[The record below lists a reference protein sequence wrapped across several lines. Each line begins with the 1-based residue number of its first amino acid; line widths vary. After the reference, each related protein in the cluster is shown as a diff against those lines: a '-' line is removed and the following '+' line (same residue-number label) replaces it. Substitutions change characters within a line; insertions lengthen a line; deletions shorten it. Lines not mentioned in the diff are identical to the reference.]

1 MDDKQRIKE
10 EIYKE
15 LEVESSLTP
24 GFNVLLGKKLFEI
37 LSENGFDPERV
48 VNGENNKYLV
58 FGLPSFY
65 IKKYLTEGIKLK
77 GVDLIVMSSHANDLE
92 KCYND
97 KRKKIEYEL
106 YDKLSRASSKE
117 KIVSLI
123 DRAINGV
130 FTDINRIYTGVLDYI
145 ISKNVDNDEDR
156 DNIFFWIK
164 DNLAIYTKVKNEE
177 MEKVN
182 AKLDSEND
190 KSLLGDARKLVHEYM
205 NSDYDNRIG
214 FCTDRNINLAYFDKL
229 LNVVEKYDYSLYD
242 EYKMFVKEKR
252 HKQIEDVV
260 GNFKTIVNGITNGV
274 EENGKVRNYDL
285 LDYSLATNLNFE
297 DFQTLCREANL
308 KGDKL
313 RKVRAFVA
321 KNMNVGSKKTKTVLD
336 EKLII
341 GNKEI
346 SMEEKEYVLS
356 YLKLHHVAFNEKV
369 YMLALRRYL
378 NGTLDVEEQKTKK
391 NKESKIKK

>member
-1 MDDKQRIKE
+1 MNNKQRIKE
-10 EIYKE
+10 EVYKD
-15 LEVESSLTP
+15 LGIESSIDP
-24 GFNVLLGKKLFEI
+24 NFSILLGKKLFEV
-37 LSENGFDPERV
+37 LGDNGFNPKMVIDSDD
-48 VNGENNKYLV
+48 NKYLV
-58 FGLPSFY
+58 FGIPSFY
-65 IKKYLTEGIKLK
+65 INKYLSDGLK
-77 GVDLIVMSSHANDLE
+77 FKGADFAVMSSHANDLE

-97 KRKKIEYEL
+97 KRREIEFEL
-106 YDKLSRASSKE
+106 YDQLAHTSSKE

-123 DRAINGV
+123 DHAINGV
-130 FTDINRIYTGVLDYI
+130 FTDINRIYTGVLDYV
-145 ISKNVDNDEDR
+145 ISKNVNNEER
-156 DNIFFWIK
+156 DKIFYWIK
-164 DNLAIYTKVKNEE
+164 DNLAIYTKAKNEE
-177 MEKVN
+177 MEK
-182 AKLDSEND
+182 AKEKLDSEND
-190 KSLLGDARKLVHEYM
+190 KSLLGDAKKLLLEYM

-214 FCTDRNINLAYFDKL
+214 FCTDRNIDLAYFDKL
-229 LNVVEKYDYSLYD
+229 LGVVEKYDYDLYD
-242 EYKMFVKEKR
+242 EYKIFVKEKR
-252 HKQIEDVV
+252 HKQIKDVV
-260 GNFKTIVNGITNGV
+260 GNFKTIVNGIANGV
-274 EENGKVRNYDL
+274 EENGKVRSYDL

-308 KGDKL
+308 RGDKL

-378 NGTLDVEEQKTKK
+378 NGTLDIEEQKVKK
-391 NKESKIKK
+391 K

>member
-1 MDDKQRIKE
+1 MDGKQRIKE
-10 EIYKE
+10 EVYKD
-15 LEVESSLTP
+15 LGVESSLTP
-24 GFNVLLGKKLFEI
+24 GFNVLLGKKLFEN
-37 LSENGFDPERV
+37 LSENDFDPERV

-65 IKKYLTEGIKLK
+65 INKYLTEGIKLK

-106 YDKLSRASSKE
+106 YDKLSRANSKE

-123 DRAINGV
+123 DHAVNGV
-130 FTDINRIYTGVLDYI
+130 FTDINRIYTGILDYVV
-145 ISKNVDNDEDR
+145 SKNVDNEER
-156 DNIFFWIK
+156 DNIFLWIK

-177 MEKVN
+177 MAKVME
-182 AKLDSEND
+182 KLDSEKD
-190 KSLLGDARKLVHEYM
+190 KSLLGDARKLLFEYM

-214 FCTDRNINLAYFDKL
+214 FCTDRNIDLAYFDKL
-229 LNVVEKYDYSLYD
+229 LNVVEKYDYSLYE
-242 EYKMFVKEKR
+242 EYEMFVKEKR

-274 EENGKVRNYDL
+274 EENGKVRSYDL

-308 KGDKL
+308 KGDRF

-356 YLKLHHVAFNEKV
+356 YLKKHHVAFNEKV

-378 NGTLDVEEQKTKK
+378 NGTLDVEEQKIKK